1 MKTPNKHLKGIITR
15 CTNYKESDRI
25 FTLISDDGIMKF
37 IARGAKKPS
46 SKLSGHIEP
55 LNYVALYYRPSK
67 SLNSVSQ
74 VESIHSFLEIKKEYN
89 LILKAQYM
97 MELAESLFSENDD
110 NSSIL
115 SLLINTLRNIHNSK
129 IPTLD
134 ILIFEFELLKHQGF
148 GISIFNCTNCDKEL
162 ERSDHYFSSN
172 VGGFCCT
179 TCFESKRLLDQSIKV
194 TVGQQLILRTIARK
208 NYKDLIS
215 LNLSEKEIN
224 NCRKLI
230 QNSIR
235 DIIGLQLKTVKF
247 SDL

>member
-1 MKTPNKHLKGIITR
+1 MQLPLQTLARPWYVLGFFSKT
-15 CTNYKESDRI
+15 
-25 FTLISDDGIMKF
+25 
-37 IARGAKKPS
+37 
-46 SKLSGHIEP
+46 
-55 LNYVALYYRPSK
+55 
-67 SLNSVSQ
+67 
-74 VESIHSFLEIKKEYN
+74 
-89 LILKAQYM
+89 IL
-97 MELAESLFSENDD
+97 
-110 NSSIL
+110 
-115 SLLINTLRNIHNSK
+115 
-129 IPTLD
+129 
-134 ILIFEFELLKHQGF
+134 
-148 GISIFNCTNCDKEL
+148 NCTNCDKEL

-208 NYKDLIS
+208 NYKDLIN

-235 DIIGLQLKTVKF
+235 DIIGVQLKTVKF

>member
-1 MKTPNKHLKGIITR
+1 MKGPNKHLKGIITR

-55 LNYVALYYRPSK
+55 LNYIALYYRPSK

-97 MELAESLFSENDD
+97 MELAESLSSENDG

-115 SLLINTLRNIHNSK
+115 NLLLSALKNIHISK

-134 ILIFEFELLKHQGF
+134 ILIFEFEILKLQGF
-148 GISIFNCTNCDKEL
+148 GISLFNCTNCNKEL
-162 ERSDHYFSSN
+162 ERAEHYFSSN
-172 VGGFCCT
+172 VGGFYCAR
-179 TCFESKRLLDQSIKV
+179 CFESKSLFSESVKV
-194 TVGQQLILRTIARK
+194 TIDQQLILRTISRK
-208 NYKDLIS
+208 NYKDLINF
-215 LNLSEKEIN
+215 NLSEKEID

-230 QNSIR
+230 RDSIR
-235 DIIGLQLKTVKF
+235 DIIGVQLKTVKF

>member
-1 MKTPNKHLKGIITR
+1 MKAPNKHLKGIITR

-55 LNYVALYYRPSK
+55 LNYIALYYRPSK

-97 MELAESLFSENDD
+97 MELAESLSSENDG

-115 SLLINTLRNIHNSK
+115 NLLLSALKNIHISK

-134 ILIFEFELLKHQGF
+134 ILIFEFEILKLQGF
-148 GISIFNCTNCDKEL
+148 GISLFNCTNCNKEL
-162 ERSDHYFSSN
+162 ERAEHYFSSN
-172 VGGFCCT
+172 VGGFYCAR
-179 TCFESKRLLDQSIKV
+179 CFESKSLFSESVKV
-194 TVGQQLILRTIARK
+194 TIDQQLILRTISRK
-208 NYKDLIS
+208 NYKDLINF
-215 LNLSEKEIN
+215 NLSEKEID

-230 QNSIR
+230 RDSIR
-235 DIIGLQLKTVKF
+235 DIIGVQLKTVKF